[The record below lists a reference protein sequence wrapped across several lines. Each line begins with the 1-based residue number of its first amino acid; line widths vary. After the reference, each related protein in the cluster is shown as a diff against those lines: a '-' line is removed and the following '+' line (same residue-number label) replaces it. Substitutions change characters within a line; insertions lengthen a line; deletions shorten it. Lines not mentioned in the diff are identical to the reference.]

1 MALYIIPKYELYL
14 YIKSLK
20 IYNTNNA
27 LKFEGTKKY
36 RIEAMLGKHWQQR
49 SDSFP
54 AISVDIYNTQQGA
67 GASFSI

>member
-36 RIEAMLGKHWQQR
+36 RIEAMLGKH
-49 SDSFP
+49 
-54 AISVDIYNTQQGA
+54 
-67 GASFSI
+67 